1 MFVVLLHHIFWQSS
15 GKSKDVHKILIT
27 LNSSSFFFLTGL
39 TLPSSSRKDN
49 RPRHCTSAVRIS
61 AVLQQSPSVEGLALR
76 ASGSDFSKINIYLAI
91 SPLLQTIN
99 NVSLKPC
106 LPLVWLMMLVKLLS
120 AAVWT
125 VWKQPATPAL
135 VRKEIQWKIFPA
147 FLCSFSFC
155 NLWKLVEEI
164 FCMYGRS

>member
-1 MFVVLLHHIFWQSS
+1 MLSLRAGGKVCSFYECLLCCFTTYFDRVVGRVRMCTKYSLP
-15 GKSKDVHKILIT
+15 LIH
-27 LNSSSFFFLTGL
+27 LFFFFLTGL

-120 AAVWT
+120 AAV
-125 VWKQPATPAL
+125 
-135 VRKEIQWKIFPA
+135 
-147 FLCSFSFC
+147 
-155 NLWKLVEEI
+155 
-164 FCMYGRS
+164 